1 MKNPITEIDYKVLRT
16 ARPAK
21 YKRIPVFEL
30 EGRRWFDKKNGN
42 TYHSA
47 TVYAR
52 RGKGAAFH
60 YDLIGRIDYVYGYG
74 DQWIQT
80 CYEILALAGYFPI
93 LPPLESGM
101 DGTAYH
107 IGKYFREHP
116 ERIFASC
123 QDVARKGDL

>member
-52 RGKGAAFH
+52 RGKGATFRRE
-60 YDLIGRIDYVYGYG
+60 LIGRIDYAYGYG
-74 DQWIQT
+74 DQWGQT

-93 LPPLESGM
+93 LPPLKSGM
-101 DGTAYH
+101 DGTTHA
-107 IGKYFREHP
+107 IEEYFRGHP
-116 ERIFASC
+116 EHGFFSC
-123 QDVARKGDL
+123 QDVERKGDL